1 MENMSELPPD
11 QQISESSGSATS
23 QRAESPAE
31 PDYGSPQDEDLEP
44 TISRAEAIPVS
55 ISSMI
60 DSGEFRSQ
68 MGDVTYHTLN
78 GRMSPS
84 YCTSPNNY
92 ATLTPLQPLPP
103 ISTVSDKFGHVSSP
117 NVSGSFTLMPQNINN
132 GGIMDMT
139 TYGHRYHDKLSMGM
153 NMGPTLGATAMTMMS
168 TNNINYQQSPL
179 NYGYAQNGLGA
190 TVKSEHIKMGSPT
203 FDSYGSSP
211 MRLPVDHP
219 GSPLHSPN
227 PVTPMMVPING
238 LHSAPTPSPHSES
251 PQRDRP
257 TTSLDLQKGQQEVEE
272 INTKELAQR
281 ISSELKRYSI
291 PQAVFAQRVL
301 CRSQG
306 TLSDLLRNPKPW
318 SKLKSGRETFR
329 RMWKWLQE
337 PEFQRMSALRL
348 AGKLFGVI
356 WMFYLDIVGVY
367 RFVAIWCTSFFFQC
381 TLYAPSFNLNVI
393 FLELFCIHVPILIFV
408 SFFSLLFLFLLFFSC
423 FFHDVLCCGFLT
435 FCFFYPALFC
445 LQFLP
450 REHFFYSVFDSST
463 ASTALSKGPC
473 VVVGTDCFD
482 PICSI
487 D

>member
-1 MENMSELPPD
+1 MTMENMSELPAD
-11 QQISESSGSATS
+11 QQISDSSASSAS
-23 QRAESPAE
+23 QRPESPPAD
-31 PDYGSPQDEDLEP
+31 PDYTGSPGEEDLEP

-55 ISSMI
+55 MSSMI
-60 DSGEFRSQ
+60 DAGEFRSQ

-78 GRMSPS
+78 GRTSPHG

-103 ISTVSDKFGHVSSP
+103 ISTVSDKFGHVGGSP
-117 NVSGSFTLMPQNINN
+117 NMSGSFALMSQNN
-132 GGIMDMT
+132 GGAIMDMT
-139 TYGHRYHDKLSMGM
+139 TYGHRYHPDKLGMGM

-168 TNNINYQQSPL
+168 TNNIPSYPQQSPL
-179 NYGYAQNGLGA
+179 SYGYPTQNGL
-190 TVKSEHIKMGSPT
+190 TSVKCEHKMGSPT
-203 FDSYGSSP
+203 GFESYGSSP

-227 PVTPMMVPING
+227 PMTPMMVPMNG
-238 LHSAPTPSPHSES
+238 MVHVASTPSPHSES
-251 PQRDRP
+251 PMRERP
-257 TTSLDLQKGQQEVEE
+257 GTSLDMQKPGQQEVEE

-348 AGKLFGVI
+348 AGNCAVLFSPLWGSLCSVVVIIIIVDRCLFTLSGIIICFLLWVCMTPVFLHYFSERCCACMVPLLLIILLLLLVCRVYQYSFEYGPDCKL
-356 WMFYLDIVGVY
+356 L
-367 RFVAIWCTSFFFQC
+367 
-381 TLYAPSFNLNVI
+381 LNNI
-393 FLELFCIHVPILIFV
+393 GFEILICV
-408 SFFSLLFLFLLFFSC
+408 SN
-423 FFHDVLCCGFLT
+423 
-435 FCFFYPALFC
+435 
-445 LQFLP
+445 
-450 REHFFYSVFDSST
+450 
-463 ASTALSKGPC
+463 
-473 VVVGTDCFD
+473 
-482 PICSI
+482 
-487 D
+487 